1 VYLSNLEK
9 ISFKQAWNALFS
21 GNCADWFLVDE
32 AVLVDWPTGNVTYS
46 VYDGDEV
53 TEKPESRLDLLISA
67 VIENLT
73 KSEKPDGLLNI
84 ESHVVLAHEVVSGT
98 PVAGQT
104 AHVQEETVF
113 VYFLNMRFRVGNG
126 EPEELDSRFS
136 QVVITFCV
144 DENGYYTVKEIL
156 RPEDSGAYAVGDFV
170 YTTEDASKLEETYG
184 WQLRQN
190 CQRTAAEYLDR
201 LSVQSSVM
209 PGENT
214 HIGQY
219 VEYALVISSILY
231 DLDGDGQN
239 EQCSLTYGP
248 TSGLFSFVFHAS
260 SADAAIPDLKY
271 SATYVL
277 SGHYDLSFD
286 LTADGALRIKG
297 EDPAGTGE
305 TVYFDVAVKDGKI
318 VLQCEEEGIFL
329 Q

>member
-1 VYLSNLEK
+1 
-9 ISFKQAWNALFS
+9 
-21 GNCADWFLVDE
+21 
-32 AVLVDWPTGNVTYS
+32 
-46 VYDGDEV
+46 
-53 TEKPESRLDLLISA
+53 
-67 VIENLT
+67 
-73 KSEKPDGLLNI
+73 
-84 ESHVVLAHEVVSGT
+84 
-98 PVAGQT
+98 
-104 AHVQEETVF
+104 
-113 VYFLNMRFRVGNG
+113 
-126 EPEELDSRFS
+126 
-136 QVVITFCV
+136 
-144 DENGYYTVKEIL
+144 
-156 RPEDSGAYAVGDFV
+156 VGDFV
-170 YTTEDASKLEETYG
+170 YTSEDAAKLEETYG

-201 LSVQSSVM
+201 LSAQSSVM

-219 VEYALVISSILY
+219 AEYALVISSILY

-248 TSGLFSFVFHAS
+248 TSGLFSFVFRAS
-260 SADAAIPDLKY
+260 PADATIPDPKY